1 MPASR
6 RRCRIRPDKPGVVR
20 PGRPV
25 AARPDDAAAD
35 RPGQPDDSTGGR
47 RAALVTGAGRRAGIA
62 TAVALCLAETGWDVA
77 FTHFAPYDARME
89 WGVDDGAAEELSERL
104 QAAGARACAIE
115 ADLQDTETPR
125 RVLEQTRIALGPV
138 TALVLA
144 HSESVES
151 TILSTEVESFDRH
164 FAVNTRA
171 AWLLIREFARQFAGP
186 HGTGRIIALTSDHTA
201 GNLPYGAS
209 KGALDRIVI
218 AAAAELSHL
227 GISANCINPG
237 PTDNGWMSQ
246 QQKAELTAHTP
257 LGRLGR
263 PRDAAN
269 LIAFLCSAEGGW
281 VNGQLLHSDGG
292 L

>member
-1 MPASR
+1 
-6 RRCRIRPDKPGVVR
+6 
-20 PGRPV
+20 
-25 AARPDDAAAD
+25 
-35 RPGQPDDSTGGR
+35 
-47 RAALVTGAGRRAGIA
+47 
-62 TAVALCLAETGWDVA
+62 
-77 FTHFAPYDARME
+77 
-89 WGVDDGAAEELSERL
+89 
-104 QAAGARACAIE
+104 
-115 ADLQDTETPR
+115 
-125 RVLEQTRIALGPV
+125 
-138 TALVLA
+138 VLA

-151 TILSTEVESFDRH
+151 TILGTEVESFDRH

-218 AAAAELSHL
+218 AAATELSHL

-246 QQKAELTAHTP
+246 QQKAELTARTP
-257 LGRLGR
+257 LGRLGQ
-263 PRDAAN
+263 PGDAAN

-281 VNGQLLHSDGG
+281 INGQLLHSDGG
-292 L
+292 R